1 MHKIII
7 IIKEVQK
14 AAKYYRDNAETQ
26 GENARNKYRNL
37 SEKENDKKYQGD
49 RCHMNID
56 SKERLKR
63 YQ

>member
-1 MHKIII
+1 MQKIII

-14 AAKYYRDNAETQ
+14 AAKYYRDNAETLR
-26 GENARNKYRNL
+26 ENARNKYRHL
-37 SEKENDKKYQGD
+37 SEKEKDKKYQGD

>member
-1 MHKIII
+1 MQKIFIK
-7 IIKEVQK
+7 IKEVQK

-49 RCHMNID
+49 KYHMNID